1 MTFGEKHAYTYNMR
15 KRILRLAHAD
25 LDEIAAT
32 CACFGLRKAARVVT
46 QIYDEA
52 LRPSGLGAAQFNLLV
67 AVALMEAPTITR
79 LAGVLAM
86 DPTTLL
92 RNLAPLA
99 RDKLVRVDP
108 GEDRRTRIVTL
119 GEGGATALARA
130 IPLWRH
136 AQARIVE
143 HVGAE
148 RLPDL
153 SERLAVL
160 TALGGQR

>member
-1 MTFGEKHAYTYNMR
+1 MR
-15 KRILRLAHAD
+15 KTTPRLARPD
-25 LDEIAAT
+25 LGEVAAT

-46 QIYDEA
+46 QIFDEA

-67 AVALMEAPTITR
+67 AVALMEAPTITG
-79 LAGVLAM
+79 LARVLAM

-119 GEGGATALARA
+119 AERGATALGLAL
-130 IPLWRH
+130 PLWRR

-143 HVGAE
+143 HIGPE
-148 RLPDL
+148 RLPAL
-153 SERLAVL
+153 SERLAAL
-160 TALGGQR
+160 AALGGQR

>member
-1 MTFGEKHAYTYNMR
+1 MR
-15 KRILRLAHAD
+15 RTAHRLARSD
-25 LDEIAAT
+25 LGEVAAT

-46 QIYDEA
+46 QMYDEA

-99 RDKLVRVDP
+99 RDKLINVDP
-108 GEDRRTRIVTL
+108 GDDRRTRIVTL
-119 GEGGATALARA
+119 AEAGHAALARA
-130 IPLWRH
+130 LPLWRR
-136 AQARIVE
+136 AQGRIVQ
-143 HVGAE
+143 HLGAE
-148 RLPDL
+148 RLAGL
-153 SERLAVL
+153 SERLE
-160 TALGGQR
+160 ALAELGARG